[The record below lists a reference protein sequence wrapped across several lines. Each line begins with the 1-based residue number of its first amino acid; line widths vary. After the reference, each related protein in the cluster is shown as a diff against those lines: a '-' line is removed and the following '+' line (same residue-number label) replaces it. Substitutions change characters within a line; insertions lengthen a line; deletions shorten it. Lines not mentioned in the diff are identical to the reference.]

1 MPVKDQDLL
10 GFAFN
15 WGRPNPDT
23 FGSGL
28 RDQYTFELFYRLQ
41 VANQLAITPDVQ
53 LIVHPALNPSVRT
66 AWVFGARVR
75 LAL

>member
-1 MPVKDQDLL
+1 LL

-15 WGRPNPDT
+15 WGRPNPTT

-41 VANQLAITPDVQ
+41 VAHELAITPDVQ
-53 LIVHPALNPSVRT
+53 LLIHPALNQDVNVV
-66 AWVFGARVR
+66 WVFGLRMR